1 MKMKTLILAA
11 ALALAFASP
20 ALAWDDDNWAA
31 QQQLLAQQ
39 QFNNQM
45 MLQQQMMQQQQAAR
59 QQMQFNW
66 GARCMAQGYQNCY

>member
-1 MKMKTLILAA
+1 MKIVILAA
-11 ALALAFASP
+11 ALAFASP
-20 ALAWDDDNWAA
+20 ALAWDDNWAE
-31 QQQLLAQQ
+31 QQALMAQQ

-45 MLQQQMMQQQQAAR
+45 LLQQQQSQQAAQQR

>member
-1 MKMKTLILAA
+1 MKTVILAALA
-11 ALALAFASP
+11 ALALASP
-20 ALAWDDDNWAA
+20 ASAQVDWAA
-31 QQQLLAQQ
+31 QQQFLAQQ

-45 MLQQQMMQQQQAAR
+45 ALQQQQAQQDMQQR